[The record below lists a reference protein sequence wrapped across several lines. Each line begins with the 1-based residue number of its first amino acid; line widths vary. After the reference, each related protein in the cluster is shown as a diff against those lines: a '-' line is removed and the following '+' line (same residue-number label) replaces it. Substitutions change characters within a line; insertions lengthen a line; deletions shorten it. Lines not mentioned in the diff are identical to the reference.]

1 MSSKKPNP
9 YLVVL
14 DVGHGSAAVLH
25 DEGGTV
31 VFDTGSN
38 GANIKRHVA
47 KAGVTKIEAMLLSH
61 ADKDHVGGAVTLL
74 MDGSVAIAEVLMN
87 SDASKDTFVF
97 QQLRYVLAE
106 ANKHHGT
113 KIDRRLAT
121 STTFIRNGLG
131 IEVLHPPDAVI
142 LAGVGSKSKTGGKLT
157 SNSMSAAIR
166 VSRGPKSSIL
176 LGGDIE
182 YDCVDE
188 WKKTKLQP
196 SAKVLIFPHHG
207 GLPGSPDESE
217 AKLFGYEIT
226 KLVSPDVVVF
236 SNHRTK
242 HGNPREC
249 ILKAIA
255 KAVKGI
261 RFACTQLPQHLH
273 PQVKAT
279 GCWSLHKSK
288 KGAGVIEGAICLV
301 FKTSDIEISFG
312 EKP

>member
-1 MSSKKPNP
+1 MSSKKQKPF
-9 YLVVL
+9 LVVL

-31 VFDTGSN
+31 VFDTGK
-38 GANIKRHVA
+38 GAHVGRHLSQ
-47 KAGVTKIEAMLLSH
+47 AGVCKIQAMFLSH
-61 ADKDHVGGAVTLL
+61 ADEDHIGGAVTLL
-74 MDGSVAIAEVLMN
+74 LDTRLGIGEVFLN
-87 SDASKDTFVF
+87 SDASKNTLIF
-97 QQLRYVLAE
+97 QQLCLALAD
-106 ANKHHGT
+106 ANNRAGT
-113 KIDRRLAT
+113 KIGQRLTT
-121 STTFIRNGLG
+121 STKLRRKGTN
-131 IEVLHPPDAVI
+131 IEVLHPPDVI
-142 LAGVGSKSKTGGKLT
+142 ALTGVGGKATSGNRLT

-196 SAKVLIFPHHG
+196 SARVLLFPHHG
-207 GLPGSPDESE
+207 GLPGSSDESE

-226 KLVSPDVVVF
+226 KLVSPDIVVF

-261 RFACTQLPQHLH
+261 RFACTQLPRHLH

-288 KGAGVIEGAICLV
+288 KGTGVIEGSICLV
-301 FKTSDIEISFG
+301 FQSSGIKVAFG
-312 EKP
+312 ESP